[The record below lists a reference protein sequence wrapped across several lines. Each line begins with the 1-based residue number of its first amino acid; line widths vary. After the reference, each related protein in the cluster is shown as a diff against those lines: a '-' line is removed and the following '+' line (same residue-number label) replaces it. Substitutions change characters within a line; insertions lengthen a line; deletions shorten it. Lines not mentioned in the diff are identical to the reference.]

1 MIEKQQQNEL
11 SNFVRKKRKQLNL
24 TQLDLSQKAGVGIR
38 FIRELEAGKET
49 LKMDKI
55 NQVLALFGHVLGPI
69 QANRKINDN
78 EKSKNIY
85 V

>member
-1 MIEKQQQNEL
+1 MIAKKRQNIL
-11 SNFVRKKRKQLNL
+11 SNFVRRKRKRLKL
-24 TQLDLSQKAGVGIR
+24 TQFDLSQKAGVGIR
-38 FIRELEAGKET
+38 FIRELESGKET

-69 QANRKINDN
+69 QANRDIDNN
-78 EKSKNIY
+78 EKSKNIH

>member
-1 MIEKQQQNEL
+1 MIAKKQQNIL

-24 TQLDLSQKAGVGIR
+24 TQFDLSQKAGVGIR
-38 FIRELEAGKET
+38 FIRELESGKET

-69 QANRKINDN
+69 QANRDIDNN
-78 EKSKNIY
+78 EKS
-85 V
+85 